1 MWERRPLCRSRL
13 DSEIR
18 ILRPLITI
26 QLGDDV
32 VEIAAA
38 RWSVEHVYFDAKSS
52 SRSRRRELLRE
63 QLLRE
68 TAARNCC
75 EKIDV
80 LPDRSATRLSV
91 ADRWP
96 DSQPDED
103 MDQKMARSICSAFG
117 LIPHDADSKRP
128 VATSESK
135 DDSIVLTHKILWH
148 SAEQPMAADSETS
161 TTLLSGKR
169 MRRPKFLKAA
179 GQWRGLSVAE
189 LARSSGFLGKSPEV
203 YATSATTFP

>member
-1 MWERRPLCRSRL
+1 MWERRPLCSSRL

-38 RWSVEHVYFDAKSS
+38 RWSVEHDYFDAKSS
-52 SRSRRRELLRE
+52 SRSRRLELLRE

-68 TAARNCC
+68 NR
-75 EKIDV
+75 
-80 LPDRSATRLSV
+80 RSAGTFSHPLVSRLSV

-103 MDQKMARSICSAFG
+103 MDQEMARSICSAFG

-128 VATSESK
+128 AATSESE
-135 DDSIVLTHKILWH
+135 DDSIVLT
-148 SAEQPMAADSETS
+148 QQ
-161 TTLLSGKR
+161 TTLAFCRTADG
-169 MRRPKFLKAA
+169 
-179 GQWRGLSVAE
+179 
-189 LARSSGFLGKSPEV
+189 SGFRNFSNSAFRKTDASSEV
-203 YATSATTFP
+203 PQGCRAMAWT

>member
-1 MWERRPLCRSRL
+1 L

-18 ILRPLITI
+18 ILRSLITI

-38 RWSVEHVYFDAKSS
+38 RWSVEHAYFDTKSS
-52 SRSRRRELLRE
+52 SRSRPLALLPLALLRE

-68 TAARNCC
+68 NR
-75 EKIDV
+75 
-80 LPDRSATRLSV
+80 RSAGPFSHPLVSRLSV

-103 MDQKMARSICSAFG
+103 MDQEMARSICSAFG
-117 LIPHDADSKRP
+117 LVPHDADSKRP
-128 VATSESK
+128 AATSESK
-135 DDSIVLTHKILWH
+135 DDSIVLTHKLRWH
-148 SAEQPMAADSETS
+148 SAEQPMAANSETS
-161 TTLLSGKR
+161 PTPLSGKR

-189 LARSSGFLGKSPEV
+189 LARSSGFPGKSPEV
-203 YATSATTFP
+203 YATSATNSP

>member
-1 MWERRPLCRSRL
+1 L

-18 ILRPLITI
+18 ILRSLITI

-38 RWSVEHVYFDAKSS
+38 RWSVEHAYFDTKSS
-52 SRSRRRELLRE
+52 SRSRPLALLRE

-68 TAARNCC
+68 NR
-75 EKIDV
+75 
-80 LPDRSATRLSV
+80 RSAGPFSHPLVSRLSV

-103 MDQKMARSICSAFG
+103 MDQEMARSICSAFG
-117 LIPHDADSKRP
+117 LVPHDADSKRP
-128 VATSESK
+128 AATSESK
-135 DDSIVLTHKILWH
+135 DDSIVLTHKLRWH
-148 SAEQPMAADSETS
+148 SAEQPMAANSETS
-161 TTLLSGKR
+161 PTPLSGKR

-189 LARSSGFLGKSPEV
+189 LARSSGFPGKSPEV
-203 YATSATTFP
+203 YATSATNFP